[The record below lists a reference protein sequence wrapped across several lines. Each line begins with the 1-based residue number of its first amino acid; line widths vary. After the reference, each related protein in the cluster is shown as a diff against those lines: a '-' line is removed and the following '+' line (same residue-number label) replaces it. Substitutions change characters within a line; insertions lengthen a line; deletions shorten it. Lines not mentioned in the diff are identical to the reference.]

1 MTALLGY
8 TPFLTPLNA
17 IQPFWYLLA
26 IPFAFLIS
34 MIWKAIRVRDM
45 DLYWRHVTVMA
56 TLIVVGL
63 LALAIVLTLLV
74 EVGIPALPVQR
85 P

>member
-1 MTALLGY
+1 MSSLLGY
-8 TPFLTPLNA
+8 VPFLTPLNA

-26 IPFAFLIS
+26 VPFAFMIS
-34 MIWKAIRVRDM
+34 MIWKALRVRDL
-45 DLYWRHVTVMA
+45 DHYWRHVTVMA
-56 TLIVVGL
+56 TLIIIGL
-63 LALAIVLTLLV
+63 LALAIALTLLI